1 MTSQSPDHSSS
12 QSSNSKRPR
21 NPPCEENKEKQTK
34 KRKKSGSKRGNPV
47 SEKEIP
53 SKPVEDKVS
62 TVEVSTAEEEE
73 MQCEILTEAI
83 MESLDE
89 AAKKLGR
96 VRKLNVAVVKKMH
109 SIWRYTLEEGRQSH
123 PPSVISAAF
132 SKLVE
137 RHHMNGKGKVDP
149 KPKNKCKK
157 ADEGSLRTPTSR
169 DYLQA
174 KHTSDIRLPQT
185 SAIESKE
192 HSVLDVTLNTEK
204 TIISPRALL
213 KQYENKLDLTNSDK
227 LKDSMHISGT
237 GEISL
242 EQENINKDRMECSGF
257 AQAKEHKDVSANL
270 ETITD
275 ITSQCHAKGRGIRTP
290 KFHRAMSASCPKTVV
305 VNPINFLQRYE
316 EQSKEQPRKDHCVN
330 TGYESPSSS
339 VDYFMQVLS
348 KNGQRQ
354 KSLDSNVR
362 MSRTDE
368 YWRSKNSNNC
378 YFLDTRQ
385 DELGDGKINEGEI
398 CKIREGCN
406 GRKCMTNTGSRISA
420 EQAKF
425 ESDNSAIVDRFC
437 YPPDALVQKMRI
449 APSHSICNSS
459 VPHFSLNSYSLSHPD
474 DSHFNVISSDKYASS
489 SVLNKPVM
497 HPMSQIQDIYQRHIP
512 STVSMAHSKLD
523 HRFLTDHPP
532 GDPTLRN
539 MTQPKESVF
548 STMNDHRQGSGRP
561 PFMHT
566 QSHACCK
573 NSEGAW
579 PFQGDY
585 QYGSTY
591 NSRRQY
597 VPEGA
602 PYPLTGFNYDLK
614 SNICGDE
621 PCSEGSSQNSSSQ
634 EVTRLQHP
642 HPHPAGRD
650 GNAACV
656 RDWVDH
662 REPQEIWPPN
672 SHCNQITSRSEF
684 SPPKLCV
691 ESNPS
696 PEERFYRRKLY

>member
-1 MTSQSPDHSSS
+1 MTVQDQDGSSVTRNRLTIYQGIYGHGCSSGAVCREIGFTKEGKARAEADLCRIIDLARNGSVSNQSRRLLTTEVTPQRSFAVKDRVTQEEVDSKDGNL
-12 QSSNSKRPR
+12 SSNSKRPR

-192 HSVLDVTLNTEK
+192 HSVLD
-204 TIISPRALL
+204 
-213 KQYENKLDLTNSDK
+213 
-227 LKDSMHISGT
+227 
-237 GEISL
+237 
-242 EQENINKDRMECSGF
+242 
-257 AQAKEHKDVSANL
+257 
-270 ETITD
+270 
-275 ITSQCHAKGRGIRTP
+275 
-290 KFHRAMSASCPKTVV
+290 
-305 VNPINFLQRYE
+305 
-316 EQSKEQPRKDHCVN
+316 
-330 TGYESPSSS
+330 
-339 VDYFMQVLS
+339 
-348 KNGQRQ
+348 
-354 KSLDSNVR
+354 
-362 MSRTDE
+362 
-368 YWRSKNSNNC
+368 
-378 YFLDTRQ
+378 
-385 DELGDGKINEGEI
+385 
-398 CKIREGCN
+398 
-406 GRKCMTNTGSRISA
+406 
-420 EQAKF
+420 
-425 ESDNSAIVDRFC
+425 
-437 YPPDALVQKMRI
+437 
-449 APSHSICNSS
+449 
-459 VPHFSLNSYSLSHPD
+459 
-474 DSHFNVISSDKYASS
+474 
-489 SVLNKPVM
+489 
-497 HPMSQIQDIYQRHIP
+497 
-512 STVSMAHSKLD
+512 
-523 HRFLTDHPP
+523 
-532 GDPTLRN
+532 
-539 MTQPKESVF
+539 
-548 STMNDHRQGSGRP
+548 
-561 PFMHT
+561 
-566 QSHACCK
+566 
-573 NSEGAW
+573 
-579 PFQGDY
+579 GDY